1 MASLIVTP
9 LATSVLAILFVL
21 LSGRV
26 IQLRRRDAVGIGYGK
41 SHDLRRAIR
50 VHGNFGEYVPLAIV
64 VLALLEASA
73 MMPPWLLWALAGV
86 LLVSR
91 ILHAAGLSRSAGTS
105 LGRFIGT
112 GLTLVYLLVAGGA
125 LVFIGVHN
133 AMVG

>member
-1 MASLIVTP
+1 MTSLIVTP
-9 LATSVLAILFVL
+9 LAAGVLAILFVL
-21 LSGRV
+21 LSARV

-50 VHGNFGEYVPLAIV
+50 VHGNFGEYVPLALL

-105 LGRFIGT
+105 LGRFTGT
-112 GLTLVYLLVAGGA
+112 GLTLVYLVVAGGA
-125 LVFIGVHN
+125 LIFVGVHN
-133 AMVG
+133 LLVR